1 VLIHLYIRD
10 YIVFHF
16 SMKASF
22 LICGLAFQLV
32 DGSFL
37 GAFVIR
43 QFVVGREIKIK
54 QLLRA
59 GFGAGEIPK
68 KFATRKKMRAS
79 DAKKAEERLMESYGG
94 DIARGTEER
103 INTAMSALPPHL
115 QRSALLYKQ
124 TEQWNA
130 RLAKISLL
138 SQSTLSYQDVDGARR
153 AKDELEMIYQQ
164 HGLGENDMQKLY
176 QKLTWDASAEAKAV
190 RSIILKMPKDIEA
203 RVDKAC
209 GIIAHAVKEAG
220 VHGRCLDVGCG
231 YGVLVPYL
239 TGLNVLPSQ
248 IVGVDLSSDMI
259 YHAQKLHKGVAFI
272 TSDFLENYED
282 VEGFDGIIFC
292 SSLHDLPDLI
302 GALKKAVRLLRP
314 NGKVVIMHAQ
324 GASHVIGQNKANP
337 VLVKRSLP
345 DCAELTA
352 LGLTRTLEF
361 APADAG
367 SAKEAKDGYLAVLA
381 TSLKC

>member
-1 VLIHLYIRD
+1 
-10 YIVFHF
+10 
-16 SMKASF
+16 MKTSF

-37 GAFVIR
+37 EAFVIR
-43 QFVVGREIKIK
+43 QSVVGREIKRK

-314 NGKVVIMHAQ
+314 NGKVVIIHAQ

-337 VLVKRSLP
+337 VMVKRSLP
-345 DCAELTA
+345 DSAELTA
-352 LGLTRTLEF
+352 LGLTSTLEF

>member
-1 VLIHLYIRD
+1 MR
-10 YIVFHF
+10 
-16 SMKASF
+16 AS
-22 LICGLAFQLV
+22 LLLCGLAFQLV
-32 DGSFL
+32 DDAFV

-43 QFVVGREIKIK
+43 QTVVGREFKRR
-54 QLLRA
+54 QLFQA
-59 GFGAGEIPK
+59 GFGAGERTK
-68 KFATRKKMRAS
+68 KFVARKTMRAS
-79 DAKKAEERLMESYGG
+79 DAKKAEDKLMESYGG
-94 DIARGTEER
+94 NIARGTEER
-103 INTAMSALPPHL
+103 INKAMSALPSHI

-138 SQSTLSYQDVDGARR
+138 SQSTLSYEDFDGARR

-164 HGLGENDMQKLY
+164 HGLGGNDMQMLY

-190 RSIILKMPKDIEA
+190 RSVILKMPKDIEA

-209 GIIAHAVKEAG
+209 GIIARAVKVAG

-231 YGVLVPYL
+231 YGVLVPFL

-259 YHAQKLHKGVAFI
+259 YHAQKLHQGVAFI

-282 VEGFDGIIFC
+282 MEGFDGIIFC

-302 GALKKAVRLLRP
+302 GALKKAVGLLRP

-324 GASHVIGQNKANP
+324 GASHVVGQNKANP
-337 VLVKRSLP
+337 VMVRRSLP
-345 DCAELTA
+345 DGDELIA
-352 LGLTRTLEF
+352 LGLTMTLEF
-361 APADAG
+361 VPADAG
-367 SAKEAKDGYLAVLA
+367 SALEAKDGYLAVLA
-381 TSLKC
+381 T